1 MYLCSSQK
9 WASQKLGASENSL
22 RLSGSPK
29 APMALDS
36 IGVSAGKERACV
48 REVIW
53 DGCRVEWPGGGRPQ
67 SKRLVV
73 VEKYEGARLVRE
85 RKRLVED
92 AAGADVCGWMVE
104 GLESDCIKLD
114 VEVADVAVEARV
126 EALEILEATV
136 GGRRVEVVEA
146 GVLLR
151 LVEADRI
158 SCDREVAEVTVELR
172 TTEAL
177 EVPEATAGWVV
188 VRLVGAVDDA
198 ELFRWE
204 GS

>member
-9 WASQKLGASENSL
+9 WASQKLGAIENWL
-22 RLSGSPK
+22 RLSGSPR

-36 IGVSAGKERACV
+36 IGVSAGKESVWV
-48 REVIW
+48 REAIW

-67 SKRLVV
+67 SKRLAV
-73 VEKYEGARLVRE
+73 VEKDEGACLMHE
-85 RKRLVED
+85 RKRLVEE
-92 AAGADVCGWMVE
+92 AAGADVCGWTVE
-104 GLESDCIKLD
+104 DLESDCMKLD
-114 VEVADVAVEARV
+114 VEVADVTVEARV

-136 GGRRVEVVEA
+136 GGRRVEVMEA

-158 SCDREVAEVTVELR
+158 SCDMEVAEVTVELR

-177 EVPEATAGWVV
+177 EVSEATAGWVV
-188 VRLVGAVDDA
+188 VRPVGAVDDA